1 MLAQIEQGVAEAIN
15 MVITF
20 LPRLIAFLA
29 VLLIGYL
36 IAKAI
41 QKAFNAILERVGFDK
56 LVERGGIKRAL
67 ARSRY
72 DASGLLSKLVFYIV
86 MLFVLQLSFGVW
98 GPNPVSQMLDS
109 VVAYLPNVFA
119 AALIVVI
126 GAAIAGGVRDIIS
139 AALGGLAYGRAL
151 ATAASVAILTVT
163 VFAALDQLGIAPAIV
178 TGLFYAILATVVGIA
193 VVALG
198 GAGIQPLREY
208 WQRALMRVD
217 REMPQMAQATA
228 KAPDRVKQRVHERE
242 DQAKRE
248 MAGARTGGD
257 TGSERRTR

>member
-1 MLAQIEQGVAEAIN
+1 MLTQIEQGVGQAIN

-20 LPRLIAFLA
+20 VPRLLAFLA

-41 QKAFNAILERVGFDK
+41 QKAFDAVLERVGFDRM
-56 LVERGGIKRAL
+56 VERGGVKRAL

-72 DASGLLSKLVFYIV
+72 DASSLLSKVVFYIL

-98 GPNPVSQMLDS
+98 GPNPVSQMLDR

-119 AALIVVI
+119 AGVIVVV
-126 GAAIAGGVRDIIS
+126 GAAIAGGVREVIS
-139 AALGGLAYGRAL
+139 AALGGLSYGRAL
-151 ATAASVAILTVT
+151 AGAAAIAILTVT
-163 VFAALDQLGIAPAIV
+163 GFAALDQLGIAPAIV

-198 GAGIQPLREY
+198 GAGIQPMREY

-217 REMPQMAQATA
+217 REMPQMAQATQGA
-228 KAPDRVKQRVHERE
+228 GDRVKQRTQERQQ
-242 DQAKRE
+242 QAKRE
-248 MAGARTGGD
+248 MSTASSGQS
-257 TGSERRTR
+257 TGSERR